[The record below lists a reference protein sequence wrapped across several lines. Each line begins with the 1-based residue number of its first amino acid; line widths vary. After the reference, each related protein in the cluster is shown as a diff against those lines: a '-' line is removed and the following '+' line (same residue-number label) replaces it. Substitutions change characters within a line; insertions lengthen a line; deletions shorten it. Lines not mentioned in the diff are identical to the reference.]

1 MRNEIQNPFF
11 EKYFTNYENF
21 IIAKGFKG
29 KSYVAPI
36 KEFLIWMERFGITS
50 IKSLTSKEIVCYFE
64 YLIERPNKRRSGT
77 LAGNTIKTH
86 LQALSLFIENLLM
99 CEEIKK
105 GVIIPTF
112 SNDDQKPRNILTID
126 EVKLLYGQTE
136 NLLEKALLSVGY
148 GCGLRRSEMQNLNLA
163 DVQLSLGMV
172 IVRSG
177 KGSKRREVPMSD
189 KVLEDLKK
197 YVLEY
202 RWQFLGKHSEPAFF
216 INKRG
221 ERMSGESLNKALKK
235 IIVTSKNQ
243 IILDKK
249 ITLHCLRHSVAH
261 HLTEN
266 NAGIDFI
273 KSFLGHSYI
282 NTAYIYAIKNKKSHK
297 LITLN

>member
-1 MRNEIQNPFF
+1 MKTMRNEIQNPFF

-177 KGSKRREVPMSD
+177 KGSKRRE
-189 KVLEDLKK
+189 
-197 YVLEY
+197 
-202 RWQFLGKHSEPAFF
+202 EP
-216 INKRG
+216 
-221 ERMSGESLNKALKK
+221 MSGESLNKALKK

>member
-1 MRNEIQNPFF
+1 MRREIQNPVF
-11 EKYFTNYENF
+11 EKHFTNYENF
-21 IIAKGFKG
+21 IIGKGFKG
-29 KSYVAPI
+29 KSYSAPI
-36 KEFLIWMERFGITS
+36 KEFLSWMERVGMTNV
-50 IKSLTSKEIVCYFE
+50 KSLTSKEMVLYFE

-77 LAGNTIKTH
+77 LAGNTIKKH
-86 LQALSLFIENLLM
+86 LQSLSLFIENLLM

-105 GVIIPTF
+105 GIIIPRF
-112 SNDDQKPRNILTID
+112 SSDDQKPRSVLTID

-163 DVQLSLGMV
+163 DVQLSLGML

-177 KGSKRREVPMSD
+177 KGNKRREIPMSD

-216 INKRG
+216 LNKIG
-221 ERMSGESLNKALKK
+221 ERMSGESLNKTLKK
-235 IIVTSKNQ
+235 IIERSQNQ
-243 IILDKK
+243 IILDKE
-249 ITLHCLRHSVAH
+249 ITLHGLRHSIAH

-282 NTAYIYAIKNKKSHK
+282 NTAYIYAIKNKKSNK
-297 LITLN
+297 ILTIN